1 MAGSAEDIRIVKE
14 ALLDEAA
21 KWSQLSSEMARVQH
35 GVDGLELQVTAFFTN
50 NPATAQL
57 AKNAYDGVWHL
68 VAKLAGEAAA
78 EFNQV
83 NEALRR
89 AYDQYEAAE
98 GRTVYDLR
106 SIYGK

>member
-1 MAGSAEDIRIVKE
+1 MAGSPGEVRVVKE

-21 KWSQLSSEMARVQH
+21 KWSKLSTDMATVQH
-35 GVDGLELQVTAFFTN
+35 ALDGLALQVTAFFTN
-50 NPATAQL
+50 NPATAQM

-68 VAKLAGEAAA
+68 MSKLAGQAST

-89 AYDQYEAAE
+89 AYDNYDATDGKAA
-98 GRTVYDLR
+98 YDLR
-106 SIYGK
+106 RIYGS